1 MKGCPDCAKYEK
13 LLEACEKRIQ
23 DLEEKIA
30 LLAFELE
37 ELKQKRYKPKKP
49 TKDTE
54 SPPPAPKK
62 KGGLFGHAGWFRQAP
77 KRIDKI
83 QKVILDRCPI
93 CGSKDL
99 TECKDIIE
107 HTQEDIILPKTEI
120 TKFIK
125 HRYYCKGCK
134 QTITPK
140 AKDELPKSP
149 IGPMAKA
156 FAVFLR
162 YAVKVS
168 ERDVAN
174 IFDKAFNLKIRPSS
188 IAGFRDQLKNQAE
201 DIYQKLLDTL
211 KESEFIHADETG
223 WNINGIN
230 HWLWK
235 FSNKQISLTHI
246 DKSRGQK
253 VVEDMLGKDYGGV
266 LISDFLSAY
275 NKIKTKSKQR
285 CIPHLLRDLKK
296 VIRYF
301 HDDIEVLRYC
311 KKLKRLFE
319 KAIQLYQDYSNKE
332 WDSEYFRRREL
343 IRQQLLDFRF
353 PNPNKRILQRFVKRL
368 NRHKD
373 ELFTFLYEPNIDY
386 HNNHA
391 EQQIRPDVIFR
402 KITFQNRSLKGARNH
417 QVLMSIL
424 QTAKLNNLDP
434 VNTLKQILLSKNPL
448 SKTIAACKRSPPQVK
463 YAG

>member
-13 LLEACEKRIQ
+13 RIA
-23 DLEEKIA
+23 DLEEKVA
-30 LLAFELE
+30 LLVFELE
-37 ELKQKRYKPKKP
+37 ELKSKRYKPKKP
-49 TKDTE
+49 PKDTE
-54 SPPPAPKK
+54 PPASIPKK
-62 KGGLFGHAGWFRQAP
+62 KGALFGHMGWFRQRP
-77 KRIDKI
+77 KRIDRI
-83 QKVILDRCPI
+83 QKVILETCPI

-99 TECKDIIE
+99 TECNGTIE
-107 HTQEDIILPKTEI
+107 HIQEDIILPKTEI

-134 QTITPK
+134 QTIIPK
-140 AKDELPKSP
+140 AKDELPNGY

-188 IAGFRDQLKNQAE
+188 VAGFRDQLKAQAKE
-201 DIYQKLLDTL
+201 IYQQLSETL

-223 WNINGIN
+223 WNINGIT

-235 FSNKQISLTHI
+235 FSNKKISLTHI
-246 DKSRGQK
+246 DKSRGQR
-253 VVEDMLGKDYGGV
+253 VVEDILGEDYDGV

-275 NKIKTKSKQR
+275 NKIGSRSKQR
-285 CIPHLLRDLKK
+285 CIVHLLRDLKK

-301 HDDIEVLRYC
+301 HDDKQVLRYC
-311 KKLKRLFE
+311 SKLKRLFE
-319 KAIQLYQDYSNKE
+319 KAIQLYQGYLGKV
-332 WDSEYFRRREL
+332 WDNAYYRRREL
-343 IRQQLLDFRF
+343 IAQRLLDFRF
-353 PNPNKRILQRFVKRL
+353 PNPNKRVLQRFVKRL

-402 KITFQNRSLKGARNH
+402 KITFQNRSQNGAENH

-434 VNTLKQILLSKNPL
+434 LQTLTQILNNKNPL
-448 SKTIAACKRSPPQVK
+448 SEVIASCKRSPPQIK